1 MSIRDGLE
9 PSRSPDSQTHTQPL
23 PRDADASTGPAGAG
37 PRPSAP
43 ESPPPAT
50 AATPNDQAPSPADES
65 WPPSWGESPSSWGRD
80 PAASDSGRTWTQ
92 PPAATDSPN
101 QPPAPEATPAWT
113 PPKAAQG
120 PSWTQ
125 PSGGEA
131 TPDQGTELTGSDAD
145 STRPQP
151 PTAGAGPSWTQ
162 PKDTDPQADPAQP
175 GWGQGGGGYPAQ
187 PGWGTRSPDAGSP
200 GGRRP
205 PRWLA
210 GVVAG
215 AVLLGAG
222 FGISQA
228 LDRDNE
234 PAGAGIPTAGQ
245 APVAAA
251 PVPAGEEPAAAVAK
265 ALLPTVVEIRHGS
278 GVGSGFV
285 YDKDGYIMTAA
296 HVIDGVDEVEVRLY
310 DGTRLEGRVVGT
322 DDLNDVGVVKVDR
335 TGLATA
341 PLAVGQELQVG
352 QLAIAIGSPFGL
364 NETVT
369 AGIVSSTDRVLEDGR
384 EVIQTDAPI
393 NPGNSGGVLADR
405 QGRVIG
411 INSAIRPGVGSNGNV
426 GIGFAVP
433 IDLAARSATAIVQ
446 GRPIQTGYLGVRMAD
461 ATGNQQGAIIQ
472 EVTPDSPASRAGL
485 RAGDLVTTVDGQAI
499 QSFSEVGA
507 RIRAHTPG
515 EKITLGVTRGGNETN
530 ITATLTQRPA
540 G

>member
-9 PSRSPDSQTHTQPL
+9 PSRSPDSESHTQPL
-23 PRDADASTGPAGAG
+23 PGDEAAPAQPAGASG
-37 PRPSAP
+37 SDPRPSGP
-43 ESPPPAT
+43 
-50 AATPNDQAPSPADES
+50 DET
-65 WPPSWGESPSSWGRD
+65 WPPSWGEPASWG
-80 PAASDSGRTWTQ
+80 Q
-92 PPAATDSPN
+92 PPAAADSTRP
-101 QPPAPEATPAWT
+101 QPPTPEPTPTWT
-113 PPKAAQG
+113 QPKAAQG

-125 PSGGEA
+125 
-131 TPDQGTELTGSDAD
+131 
-145 STRPQP
+145 
-151 PTAGAGPSWTQ
+151 AGP
-162 PKDTDPQADPAQP
+162 AEP
-175 GWGQGGGGYPAQ
+175 GRGEGGGGHPTVPA
-187 PGWGTRSPDAGSP
+187 WGTSSPDAGSP
-200 GGRRP
+200 RGRRP
-205 PRWLA
+205 SRWLA

-215 AVLLGAG
+215 VVLLAAG

-228 LDRDNE
+228 LDNDAGD
-234 PAGAGIPTAGQ
+234 PSGAGIPAAGQ

-251 PVPAGEEPAAAVAK
+251 PAPSGEEPAAAVAK

-296 HVIDGVDEVEVRLY
+296 HVIEGVDEVEVRLY
-310 DGTRLEGRVVGT
+310 DGTRLEGRVLGT
-322 DDLNDVGVVKVDR
+322 DELNDVGVVKVDR
-335 TGLATA
+335 TGLAAA

-369 AGIVSSTDRVLEDGR
+369 AGIVSSTDRVLDDGR

-405 QGRVIG
+405 RGRVIG
-411 INSAIRPGVGSNGNV
+411 INSAIRPGAGSNGNV

-433 IDLAARSATAIVQ
+433 IDLAAKSATAIVQ
-446 GRPIQTGYLGVRMAD
+446 GRPIQTGYLGVSMAD
-461 ATGNQQGAIIQ
+461 APGRQDGAIIQ

-485 RAGDLVTTVDGQAI
+485 RAGDMVTSIDGQAI
-499 QSFSEVGA
+499 QSYSELVA
-507 RIRAHTPG
+507 AIRGHKPG
-515 EKITLGVTRGGNETN
+515 DKVTLGVTRGGNETS

>member
-9 PSRSPDSQTHTQPL
+9 PSRSPDSESHTQPL
-23 PRDADASTGPAGAG
+23 PGDEAAPAQPAGASG
-37 PRPSAP
+37 SDPRPSGP
-43 ESPPPAT
+43 
-50 AATPNDQAPSPADES
+50 DET
-65 WPPSWGESPSSWGRD
+65 WPPSWGEPASWG
-80 PAASDSGRTWTQ
+80 Q
-92 PPAATDSPN
+92 PPAAADSTRP
-101 QPPAPEATPAWT
+101 QPPTPEPTPTWT
-113 PPKAAQG
+113 QPKAAQG

-125 PSGGEA
+125 
-131 TPDQGTELTGSDAD
+131 
-145 STRPQP
+145 
-151 PTAGAGPSWTQ
+151 AGP
-162 PKDTDPQADPAQP
+162 AEP
-175 GWGQGGGGYPAQ
+175 GRGEGGGGHPTVPA
-187 PGWGTRSPDAGSP
+187 WGTSSPDAGSP
-200 GGRRP
+200 RGRRP
-205 PRWLA
+205 SRWLA

-215 AVLLGAG
+215 VVLLAAG

-228 LDRDNE
+228 LDNDAGD
-234 PAGAGIPTAGQ
+234 PSGAGIPAAGQ

-251 PVPAGEEPAAAVAK
+251 PAPSGEEPAAAVAK

-296 HVIDGVDEVEVRLY
+296 HVVEGVDEVEVRLY
-310 DGTRLEGRVVGT
+310 DGTRLEGRVLGT
-322 DDLNDVGVVKVDR
+322 DELNDVGVVKVDR
-335 TGLATA
+335 TGLAAA

-369 AGIVSSTDRVLEDGR
+369 AGIVSSTDRVLDDGR

-405 QGRVIG
+405 RGRVIG
-411 INSAIRPGVGSNGNV
+411 INSAIRPGAGSNGNV

-433 IDLAARSATAIVQ
+433 IDLAAKSATAIVQ
-446 GRPIQTGYLGVRMAD
+446 GRPIQTGYLGVSMAD
-461 ATGNQQGAIIQ
+461 APGRQDGAIIQ

-485 RAGDLVTTVDGQAI
+485 RAGDMVTSIDGQAI
-499 QSFSEVGA
+499 QSYSELVA
-507 RIRAHTPG
+507 AIRGHKPG
-515 EKITLGVTRGGNETN
+515 DKVTLGVTRGGNETS

>member
-23 PRDADASTGPAGAG
+23 PRDADAPAGAAD

-43 ESPPPAT
+43 ESPPPAA
-50 AATPNDQAPSPADES
+50 AATPNDPATSPADET

-80 PAASDSGRTWTQ
+80 PAAPDSSRT
-92 PPAATDSPN
+92 
-101 QPPAPEATPAWT
+101 WT

-125 PSGGEA
+125 PSRNDAPTDPGA
-131 TPDQGTELTGSDAD
+131 RPTGPDAD

-151 PTAGAGPSWTQ
+151 PAAGAGPSWSQ
-162 PKDTDPQADPAQP
+162 PKDPGTQADPAQP
-175 GWGQGGGGYPAQ
+175 GWGQGGGGYPTVPA
-187 PGWGTRSPDAGSP
+187 WGTRSPDAGSP

-205 PRWLA
+205 SRWLA
-210 GVVAG
+210 GLVAG
-215 AVLLGAG
+215 VVLLGAG

-228 LDRDNE
+228 LDRNDE

-251 PVPAGEEPAAAVAK
+251 PTPAGEEPAAAVAK

-296 HVIDGVDEVEVRLY
+296 HVVDGVDEVEVRLY

-335 TGLATA
+335 TGLAVA

-369 AGIVSSTDRVLEDGR
+369 AGIVSSTDRVLDDGR

-405 QGRVIG
+405 NGRVIG
-411 INSAIRPGVGSNGNV
+411 INSAIRPGAGSNGNV

-433 IDLAARSATAIVQ
+433 IDLAAKSATAIVQ
-446 GRPIQTGYLGVRMAD
+446 GRPIQTGYLGVRMGD
-461 ATGNQQGAIIQ
+461 ATGSQDGAIIQ
-472 EVTPDSPASRAGL
+472 EVTPNSPASRAGL
-485 RAGDLVTTVDGQAI
+485 RAGDVVTSIDGQAI
-499 QSFSEVGA
+499 QSYGELVA
-507 RIRAHTPG
+507 RIRGHKSG
-515 EKITLGVTRGGNETN
+515 DEVTLGVTRGGNETT

>member
-9 PSRSPDSQTHTQPL
+9 PSRSPDSETSTKPL
-23 PRDADASTGPAGAG
+23 PRDQGAPAGTGP
-37 PRPSAP
+37 R
-43 ESPPPAT
+43 
-50 AATPNDQAPSPADES
+50 PSPADET
-65 WPPSWGESPSSWGRD
+65 WPPSWGAAPSSWGRD
-80 PAASDSGRTWTQ
+80 PAAPDSAPTPTQDAATSDS
-92 PPAATDSPN
+92 SPG
-101 QPPAPEATPAWT
+101 QPPAPETAPSWT
-113 PPKAAQG
+113 PPRAAQG

-125 PSGGEA
+125 PKD
-131 TPDQGTELTGSDAD
+131 PDT
-145 STRPQP
+145 
-151 PTAGAGPSWTQ
+151 
-162 PKDTDPQADPAQP
+162 QADPGQP
-175 GWGQGGGGYPAQ
+175 GWGQGGGGHPTVPA
-187 PGWGTRSPDAGSP
+187 WGTRAPDAGSP

-215 AVLLGAG
+215 VVLLGAG

-228 LDRDNE
+228 LDGNE
-234 PAGAGIPTAGQ
+234 PAGAGIPAAGQ

-251 PVPAGEEPAAAVAK
+251 PIPSGEEPAAAVAK
-265 ALLPTVVEIRHGS
+265 ALLPAVVEIRHGT

-296 HVIDGVDEVEVRLY
+296 HVIDGTDQVEVRLY
-310 DGTRLEGRVVGT
+310 DGTRLEGEVVGT
-322 DDLNDVGVVKVDR
+322 DELNDVGVVKVNR
-335 TGLATA
+335 TGLPTA

-369 AGIVSSTDRVLEDGR
+369 AGIVSSTDRVLDDGR

-405 QGRVIG
+405 RGRVIG
-411 INSAIRPGVGSNGNV
+411 INSAIRPGAGSNGNV

-433 IDLAARSATAIVQ
+433 IDLAARSAAAIVQ
-446 GRPIQTGYLGVRMAD
+446 GKPIQTGYLGISMAD
-461 ATGNQQGAIIQ
+461 ATGGRDGAIIQ

-485 RAGDLVTTVDGQAI
+485 RAGDLVTSIDGQAI
-499 QSFSEVGA
+499 QSYSEMVA
-507 RIRAHTPG
+507 RIRASKPG
-515 EKITLGVTRGGNETN
+515 DEVTLGVTRGGNETT